1 MYGGSISR
9 APIDTMGVVEGVSL
23 PKDLTLD
30 HNPGMWSEL
39 WYRSLR
45 CSTDQQRL
53 GGRSEKISTKRGRSG
68 GGLLD
73 SVFADVGDQ
82 SIIVHSIFSDFEG
95 DIIACRWQRT
105 CTIRSYLSETPLLK
119 EDGYQV
125 VLLRDSLVR

>member
-9 APIDTMGVVEGVSL
+9 APMDTMGVVEEVFL
-23 PKDLTLD
+23 AKDLTLD
-30 HNPGMWSEL
+30 HNPEPLDGL

-45 CSTDQQRL
+45 YSNDQQRL
-53 GGRSEKISTKRGRSG
+53 GRRSEKISTKRGRSG

-82 SIIVHSIFSDFEG
+82 SFILHSIFSDFEG
-95 DIIACRWQRT
+95 NIIACRWQRT
-105 CTIRSYLSETPLLK
+105 CTIRYCSSETLSLK
-119 EDGYQV
+119 EDGYQE